1 MTAKPEVQ
9 DSYLNELRV
18 SKRPARI
25 VLLDGK
31 ELRCT
36 IQAFD
41 TFTIRVTCK
50 DTDVLVFKSAIAVI
64 GPAEAEQQGASST

>member
-9 DSYLNELRV
+9 DGYLNELRV
-18 SKRPARI
+18 SKREARI

-31 ELRCT
+31 ELRCV
-36 IQAFD
+36 IKGFD
-41 TFTIRVTCK
+41 AFTILASCK

-64 GPAEAEQQGASST
+64 GPADAEH

>member
-9 DSYLNELRV
+9 DSYLNEFRV
-18 SKRPARI
+18 SKREARI

-31 ELRCT
+31 ELHCV

-41 TFTIRVTCK
+41 AFTIRATCK
-50 DTDVLVFKSAIAVI
+50 GADVLVFKSAIAVI
-64 GPAEAEQQGASST
+64 GPAEAEQ